1 MSSKPILLLDL
12 TVQNLKKILKLRK
25 ALVGGNKEKLQDRLK
40 KLLIDQGIE
49 DLYSHDFREE
59 LSTETSPAP
68 AAVATPKLATV
79 AKTPTQERKRIGKYI
94 SSLIS

>member
-25 ALVGGNKEKLQDRLK
+25 ASVGGNKEKLQDRLK

-59 LSTETSPAP
+59 LSTETSPA
-68 AAVATPKLATV
+68 AVATPKV
-79 AKTPTQERKRIGKYI
+79 ASMPTQERKRIGKYI